1 MKEIEEILAPANWEF
16 TNPKEKLFSSNQV
29 IDAYLK
35 GQKSGLEK
43 AQQVMFQK
51 LVLNINKSGKNTSTV
66 LDYFRNKNFN
76 PISAYLR
83 INSFDDFA
91 LLILLPQ
98 REFIAKEMLNIYDF
112 ISEFESKENEEYYH
126 IQISICDTEEGIEES
141 YVRSDGFNLKH
152 TM

>member
-51 LVLNINKSGKNTSTV
+51 LVLNINKSGKNTSTI